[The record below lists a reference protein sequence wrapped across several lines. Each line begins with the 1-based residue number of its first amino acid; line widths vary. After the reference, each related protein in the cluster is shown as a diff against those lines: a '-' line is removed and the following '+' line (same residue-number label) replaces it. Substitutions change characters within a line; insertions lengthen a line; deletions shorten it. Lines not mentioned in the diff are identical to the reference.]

1 MPHRQVQKRHPS
13 LIFTRKMDKIK
24 DLEKNKEDSQNAF
37 TTTHTGLRVN
47 DDQNSLKAVIGDQAC
62 RRLFPA

>member
-1 MPHRQVQKRHPS
+1 
-13 LIFTRKMDKIK
+13 MDKIK